1 MIKNT
6 KPVEIILHINEDLQ
20 GKQIDHLENLL
31 SKDNGITK
39 AQVNPKRRHLMLV
52 DYLPGIVTARDV
64 LSYVR
69 NRGYH
74 AELVGGW

>member
-1 MIKNT
+1 MRKNK
-6 KPVEIILHINEDLQ
+6 KPVEIILHINEELQ
-20 GKQIDHLENLL
+20 GKQIDHLENLIRH
-31 SKDNGITK
+31 DNGITR
-39 AQVNPKRRHLMLV
+39 AQVSPKRNHLMLV
-52 DYLPGIVTARDV
+52 DYIPEIVTARDV